1 MSALKGYEKLVRF
14 LGKMKRHLI
23 RHIGVFTLQ
32 VVSFACAKLELD
44 LYLTQLNF
52 TCGIFDDWYSFMRC
66 FVGFLHSGL
75 FVSGCFGAGVKVNV
89 STPLSVLR
97 SKSKSWLNT
106 GLRILLYSLGKT
118 NSISSS
124 WLNHSFLLASE
135 TGFLTVRLT
144 IKTTV
149 FAHLHLEQL
158 ERCSQAW
165 IRKARLLHSFPKGWL
180 LQV

>member
-1 MSALKGYEKLVRF
+1 MSALEGQEKLVCF
-14 LGKMKRHLI
+14 LGKMKRDLI
-23 RHIGVFTLQ
+23 RHVGVFTMQ

-66 FVGFLHSGL
+66 FVGFLRSDL
-75 FVSGCFGAGVKVNV
+75 FVSGCFGEGVKVNV

-135 TGFLTVRLT
+135 TGFLTARLT

-149 FAHLHLEQL
+149 FAHLHLERP
-158 ERCSQAW
+158 ERCYQVW
-165 IRKARLLHSFPKGWL
+165 IRMARFLPCFLKC
-180 LQV
+180 

>member
-1 MSALKGYEKLVRF
+1 MSALKRYEKLVRF

-23 RHIGVFTLQ
+23 RQIGVFTIQ
-32 VVSFACAKLELD
+32 IVSFARTELELD

-66 FVGFLHSGL
+66 FVGFLDSEWFFSG
-75 FVSGCFGAGVKVNV
+75 SFGAGVYVNV
-89 STPLSVLR
+89 NTPLSVLR
-97 SKSKSWLNT
+97 SKSKSSVNT

-144 IKTTV
+144 IKITV
-149 FAHLHLEQL
+149 FAHLQLERL

-165 IRKARLLHSFPKGWL
+165 IRMAHLPHSFPKGWL

>member
-1 MSALKGYEKLVRF
+1 
-14 LGKMKRHLI
+14 MKRHLI
-23 RHIGVFTLQ
+23 RHIGVFTVQ
-32 VVSFACAKLELD
+32 VVSFACAELKLD

-52 TCGIFDDWYSFMRC
+52 TCGIFDDWYGFMRC
-66 FVGFLHSGL
+66 FVGFLDSEAVISG
-75 FVSGCFGAGVKVNV
+75 GFGAGVNVKV

-135 TGFLTVRLT
+135 MGFLTVRLT
-144 IKTTV
+144 IKITV
-149 FAHLHLEQL
+149 FAHLHLERL

-165 IRKARLLHSFPKGWL
+165 IPRARLLHSPLKGWL
-180 LQV
+180 FQV

>member
-1 MSALKGYEKLVRF
+1 MRF
-14 LGKMKRHLI
+14 FGKMKRHLI

-32 VVSFACAKLELD
+32 VVSFACAELKLN

-52 TCGIFDDWYSFMRC
+52 TCGIFDDWYGFMRC
-66 FVGFLHSGL
+66 FVGFLDSEWVFSG
-75 FVSGCFGAGVKVNV
+75 SFGAGVNVNV
-89 STPLSVLR
+89 NTPLSVLR
-97 SKSKSWLNT
+97 SKSKSSVNT
-106 GLRILLYSLGKT
+106 GLRILLYSLGKA

-149 FAHLHLEQL
+149 FAHLHLQQL
-158 ERCSQAW
+158 ERYSQVWNQVAP
-165 IRKARLLHSFPKGWL
+165 LLHSFSKGWL

>member
-1 MSALKGYEKLVRF
+1 V
-14 LGKMKRHLI
+14 
-23 RHIGVFTLQ
+23 Q
-32 VVSFACAKLELD
+32 VVSFAFAELELD
-44 LYLTQLNF
+44 LHLTQLNF
-52 TCGIFDDWYSFMRC
+52 TCGSIFDDWNDFMRS
-66 FVGFLHSGL
+66 FLGFLVSEV
-75 FVSGCFGAGVKVNV
+75 VSGCFCAGLKVNV
-89 STPLSVLR
+89 ISPLSDLA
-97 SKSKSWLNT
+97 SKSKSWLKT

-149 FAHLHLEQL
+149 FAHLHLQQL
-158 ERCSQAW
+158 ERYSQVWNQVAP
-165 IRKARLLHSFPKGWL
+165 LLHSFSKGWL

>member
-1 MSALKGYEKLVRF
+1 
-14 LGKMKRHLI
+14 MKRHLI

-32 VVSFACAKLELD
+32 VVSFARAKLKLN

-52 TCGIFDDWYSFMRC
+52 TCGIFGDWYSFIRC
-66 FVGFLHSGL
+66 FVGFLHSDL
-75 FVSGCFGAGVKVNV
+75 FVSSGFGAGVKVNV

-97 SKSKSWLNT
+97 SKSKSWLKT

-149 FAHLHLEQL
+149 FAHLHLERL

-165 IRKARLLHSFPKGWL
+165 IRMARLPHSCLKG
-180 LQV
+180 

>member
-1 MSALKGYEKLVRF
+1 MSALKGYEKLVHF

-23 RHIGVFTLQ
+23 RQIGVFTMQ
-32 VVSFACAKLELD
+32 VVCFACAKLELD

-52 TCGIFDDWYSFMRC
+52 TCGIFGDWYSFMCC
-66 FVGFLHSGL
+66 FVGFLHSDL
-75 FVSGCFGAGVKVNV
+75 FVSCGFGAGVKVNV
-89 STPLSVLR
+89 STPLLVLR

-135 TGFLTVRLT
+135 TGFLIVRLT

-158 ERCSQAW
+158 GCCFQAW
-165 IRKARLLHSFPKGWL
+165 IRTARLLHSFLKC
-180 LQV
+180 